1 MKKLGTWAASFIP
14 ALVLAFFGAY
24 WALSFLW
31 QTHDRSMD
39 LGLIIYPLIASPIFI
54 IAHSVAYV
62 ALKGRTEKMWIPI
75 VSAALIAPLLYS
87 VSVFLIA
94 KSQGYT

>member
-1 MKKLGTWAASFIP
+1 
-14 ALVLAFFGAY
+14 
-24 WALSFLW
+24 
-31 QTHDRSMD
+31 MD

-54 IAHSVAYV
+54 IAHSAAYV
-62 ALKGRTEKMWIPI
+62 TLKGGTKKMWIPI
-75 VSAALIAPLLYS
+75 ISAALIAPLLYS

>member
-1 MKKLGTWAASFIP
+1 MKKFGTWAVSFIP
-14 ALVLAFFGAY
+14 AVVLAFFSAY

-31 QTHDRSMD
+31 RTPDRSMD
-39 LGLIIYPLIASPIFI
+39 LGLIIYPLVASPIFI
-54 IAHSVAYV
+54 IAHSATYV
-62 ALKGRTEKMWIPI
+62 ALKGKTEKMWIPI

-87 VSVFLIA
+87 FGVFLIA

>member
-14 ALVLAFFGAY
+14 AVVLALFGAY

-31 QTHDRSMD
+31 LTHDRSMD

-54 IAHSVAYV
+54 IAHSAVYV
-62 ALKGRTEKMWIPI
+62 ALKGKTEKMWIPI
-75 VSAALIAPLLYS
+75 VSAGLIAPFLYS
-87 VSVFLIA
+87 VGVYLIA